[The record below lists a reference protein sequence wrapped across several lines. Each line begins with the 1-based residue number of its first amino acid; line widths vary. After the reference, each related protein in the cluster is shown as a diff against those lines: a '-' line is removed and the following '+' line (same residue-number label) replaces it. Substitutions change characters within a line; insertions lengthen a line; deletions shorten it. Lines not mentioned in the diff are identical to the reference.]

1 MQTHRRCA
9 QRMQRRRL
17 CSPQAA
23 RQRIQTGAPRSSAPR
38 APCPEAARC
47 RRIRQR
53 TCRAEQQPAARAG
66 GASRVCLGSRATTQ
80 GPQDTAA
87 GGGASL
93 RRPRASLRVLAA
105 KERVSARP
113 LPHIAQALCG
123 PQPTSASASRPS
135 RRRASGEAATSTG
148 LSSGAGC
155 AREKHAPDTGRGVVR
170 GPSSTGSARSTRL
183 SKLWG
188 RGGGVQAWRRSAGAT
203 VSSV

>member
-1 MQTHRRCA
+1 M
-9 QRMQRRRL
+9 
-17 CSPQAA
+17 
-23 RQRIQTGAPRSSAPR
+23 
-38 APCPEAARC
+38 
-47 RRIRQR
+47 
-53 TCRAEQQPAARAG
+53 
-66 GASRVCLGSRATTQ
+66 CLGSRATTQ

-113 LPHIAQALCG
+113 VPHIAQALCG
-123 PQPTSASASRPS
+123 PQPTSASRPS

-188 RGGGVQAWRRSAGAT
+188 RGGGVQAEHGGAAQAPRCAACEWRRVRRAHRSS
-203 VSSV
+203 SSVCSAPCSVGAVMMFAAAACGQRGPL